1 MEQIMSENLFEALT
15 EQEKGV
21 LITAAVQF
29 KSVIIELFGE
39 DYGDNAFNNIADSVL
54 PSLKYEMLKNALTNK
69 YNLTV
74 TIAGIN
80 KSHPSSGRTGAWGYE
95 KVSSIKAIRTYAK
108 GRLGL
113 KESKDICDAAENG
126 IKTVL
131 EVSSIGERNE
141 FIRELTSFGLTV
153 Y

>member
-1 MEQIMSENLFEALT
+1 MSEENLFNALT

-21 LITAAVQF
+21 LITAAIQF
-29 KSVIIELFGE
+29 KSVITDLFGE
-39 DYGDNAFNNIADSVL
+39 EYSEEAFSNISDSVL

-74 TIAGIN
+74 TITGIIN
-80 KSHPSSGRTGAWGYE
+80 PYRHNGRSNSWGYE
-95 KVSSIKAIRTYAK
+95 KISAIKSIRTLAK
-108 GRLGL
+108 GRLGI

-126 IKTVL
+126 IKTIL
-131 EVSSIGERNE
+131 EVDNIESRNML
-141 FIRELTSFGLTV
+141 IRELTAFGVKV

>member
-1 MEQIMSENLFEALT
+1 MSEGNLFNALT

-21 LITAAVQF
+21 LITAAIQF
-29 KSVIIELFGE
+29 KSVITDLFGE
-39 DYGDNAFNNIADSVL
+39 EYSEKAFSNISDSVL

-74 TIAGIN
+74 TVAGIIKPGSAGMSN
-80 KSHPSSGRTGAWGYE
+80 HWGYQ
-95 KVSSIKAIRTYAK
+95 KVSAIKSIRTLAK

-126 IKTVL
+126 IKTIL
-131 EVSSIGERNE
+131 EVDNIESRNML
-141 FIRELTSFGLTV
+141 IRELTSFGVKV